1 MKKKKCLKVKHLLTK
16 RDLTPKKIE
25 KTLGSDLSDQVKNQ
39 LKSTDQIKT
48 RPIKNLNNQNI
59 KTKLRLQA
67 SRFNRSVEY

>member
-1 MKKKKCLKVKHLLTK
+1 MSESKTSFNKKE
-16 RDLTPKKIE
+16 DLTPKKIE

-59 KTKLRLQA
+59 KQKLRLQV
-67 SRFNRSVEY
+67 FKI